1 MMVSRAINREI
12 CDRCCKNIL
21 KHNRIL
27 VCSQCDKINH
37 SKCGIKKF
45 TYDQLNDVW
54 SCEKCNKPN
63 NNQLIYTPFSS
74 MIFNKF
80 VDDDSQTLLEE
91 VQIIKNVLKNCKEYN
106 IKGIKS
112 PGINDKNHIV
122 DSLPI
127 LFNNIDGMSSNF
139 DTLHALLS
147 TTNLKFGV
155 IALAETNI
163 DPCHKGLYNIP
174 EYQSIFG
181 MKQKGK
187 HKGSGLGLY
196 IHNSMVFEEIN
207 DLCICSKDFE
217 SLIIKIDDF
226 NTPIY
231 IGVVYRPPNGNFKE
245 FLEHTDKLLS
255 TLPSN
260 SLITGDFNINLFNTE
275 NKTKQFEDTIYGNSY
290 VPTIS
295 LPTHFKPGCSPS
307 CIDNILVTN
316 PEDILMSGV
325 LKENVSHHHPI
336 VTMYRTPYVV
346 KPPDDKDTKISQ
358 PLYDY
363 NESNITEFNKKL
375 SDKLFI
381 TEFTSDEL
389 GFERFVY
396 LFNETLEDTCRTE
409 PSTSTSKRNR
419 HINPWITNG
428 LIKSINHKTFLY
440 HKWKSTCN
448 KKLPK
453 GDESTYNKYKGYR
466 KQLKYLINHTKKQ
479 YHSKKFDNVKGD
491 SKKTWKLIN
500 ELRGKDK
507 NRCKPHF
514 IINGSIVQNRRAIA
528 NEFNLYF
535 NSIASNLNAQ
545 IVTANG
551 IMINPLPSFH
561 DYLDR
566 KIPNSIFMKHC
577 TTNEIVEIIKDFDGN
592 KTSDISVH
600 LLKKCSNIISPYLS
614 SFYTL
619 FMESGTFPRCLK
631 YGHIS
636 PVFKK
641 GNPQLIENYRPI
653 STLPCFGKIFE
664 KVIYTRFYSFLTA
677 NKILHENQ
685 FGFRRK
691 HSTSHAVNYSIDRI
705 VTEIEN
711 NKHVLGIFID
721 LSKAFD
727 TICHKSLLY
736 KLEHYGIRG
745 NANLLIQSYL
755 SERTQL
761 VNFDGTKSTELY
773 ITDGVPQGSV
783 LGPLLFIVFINDIVR
798 SSNLGDFVMFADDTN
813 IFVSASSE
821 HEVYHKAN
829 LLLSQIDKYMLS
841 NQLHINLGKCVYMH
855 FKPSIR
861 CSSNKNHK
869 PSLANISYSL
879 QLNGIEI
886 SKVNKA
892 RFLGIIIDEK
902 LDWQAHIDS
911 LIEKLN
917 SCIITIKRIKKF
929 IPKEHYPKLY
939 HSLFKSHLIYGIT
952 AWGGVCYSKL
962 NKLFA
967 IQKRCIRL
975 LFGKVPNFDHIEFYQ
990 TCARARSYDEH
1001 IAPKNFVQEHTK
1013 PIFKELNLLSVYHL
1027 YNLFMFTELF
1037 KIQKYSSPTSLLDK
1051 LSPSSRYSCDTLKLR
1066 VPKYNKKRSR
1076 IQFLYKGTEL
1086 WNMLYSKVFQP
1097 PELDTERH
1105 VIIPGAAKNS
1115 DFTSTLSFVKNTI
1128 RKYLGNIQASGNTD
1142 TWIPQSNFR
1151 ICHTITT
1158 MSTRTSNSA
1167 ASVTT
1172 HI

>member
-1 MMVSRAINREI
+1 MVSSPINREV
-12 CDRCCKNIL
+12 CDRCCKNIF
-21 KHNRIL
+21 KHNRFL
-27 VCSQCDKINH
+27 VCNQCDKINH
-37 SKCGIKKF
+37 FKCGMKQF
-45 TYDQLNDVW
+45 TYDQMNDVW
-54 SCEKCNKPN
+54 LCENCKEHNHN
-63 NNQLIYTPFSS
+63 ELIYTPFSS

-80 VDDDSQTLLEE
+80 VDDDSKSLFDE
-91 VQIIKNVLKNCKEYN
+91 VKIIKNVLKNCKEYN
-106 IKGIKS
+106 IKEVKS
-112 PGINDKNHIV
+112 LGLNDKNHIKL

-139 DTLHALLS
+139 DNLHALLA
-147 TTNLKFGV
+147 TTNLKFSI

-196 IHNSMVFEEIN
+196 VHNSLVFEAIN
-207 DLCICSKDFE
+207 DLCICSTSFE
-217 SLIIKIDDF
+217 SIVIKIDNFDA
-226 NTPIY
+226 PIY
-231 IGVVYRPPNGNFKE
+231 LGAVYRPPNGNYKE
-245 FLEHTDKLLS
+245 FLEHTEKLLT

-260 SLITGDFNINLFNTE
+260 SIITGDFNINLLKVE
-275 NKTKQFEDTIYGNSY
+275 SKTKQFEDTIYGSSY
-290 VPTIS
+290 APTIS

-316 PEDILMSGV
+316 PEDVLMSGV
-325 LKENVSHHHPI
+325 LRENVSHHHPI
-336 VTMYRTPYVV
+336 VTMYRTPNSAVE
-346 KPPDDKDTKISQ
+346 PHDDKKSKSAQ

-363 NESNITEFNKKL
+363 NETNIIEFNKKL
-375 SDKLFI
+375 ADKLFI
-381 TEFTSDEL
+381 TSFSADEL
-389 GFERFVY
+389 GFERFVH
-396 LFNETLEDTCRTE
+396 LFNETLEDTCHTE
-409 PSTSTSKRNR
+409 PNTSISKRNR
-419 HINPWITNG
+419 LINPWITNG
-428 LIKSINHKTFLY
+428 LIKSINHKNLLY

-453 GDESTYNKYKGYR
+453 GDECIYNKYKVYR
-466 KQLKYLINHTKKQ
+466 KHLKYLINCTKKR
-479 YHSKKFDNVKGD
+479 YHSKKFDDTKGD

-514 IINGSIVQNRRAIA
+514 IINGLTVQSRRVIA
-528 NEFNLYF
+528 NEFNAYF
-535 NSIASNLNAQ
+535 NSIAGNLNAQ
-545 IVTANG
+545 IATQDG
-551 IMINPLPSFH
+551 IMIDPLPSFH

-577 TTNEIVEIIKDFDGN
+577 TVNEIENIVKDFDSN
-592 KTSDISVH
+592 KSSDISVH

-614 SFYTL
+614 NFFTL
-619 FMESGTFPRCLK
+619 FMESGIFPRCLK
-631 YGHIS
+631 YGHIT

-664 KVIYTRFYSFLTA
+664 KVIYERFYSYLTA

-691 HSTSHAVNYSIDRI
+691 HSTSHAVNYSIDKI

-727 TICHKSLLY
+727 TICHKSLLF

-745 NANLLIQSYL
+745 NANLLIESYL

-798 SSNLGDFVMFADDTN
+798 SSNLGEFVMFADDTN
-813 IFVSASSE
+813 IFVSATTE
-821 HEVYHKAN
+821 HEAYCKAN
-829 LLLSQIDKYMLS
+829 LLLSQLDKYMFL

-861 CSSNKNHK
+861 CSNNNAQRPFLSSNNH
-869 PSLANISYSL
+869 SL
-879 QLNGIEI
+879 QLNGIVI
-886 SKVNKA
+886 PKVNKA
-892 RFLGIIIDEK
+892 RFLGIVIDEK
-902 LDWQAHIDS
+902 LDWQAQIDA

-929 IPKEHYPKLY
+929 IPKEHYHKLY
-939 HSLFKSHLIYGIT
+939 HSLFKSHMIYGIT
-952 AWGGVCYSKL
+952 AWGGICHSRL

-975 LFGKVPNFDHIEFYQ
+975 LFGKIPNFDHLEFYQ
-990 TCARARSYDEH
+990 TCARVRTYDEH
-1001 IAPKNFVQEHTK
+1001 IAPKNFAQEHTK
-1013 PIFKELNLLSVYHL
+1013 PLFKELDLLSIYHL
-1027 YNLFMFTELF
+1027 YNLFTFNELF

-1051 LSPSSRYSCDTLKLR
+1051 LSQPSRYSSDTLKLR
-1066 VPKYNKKRSR
+1066 VPKYIKKRSR
-1076 IQFLYKGTEL
+1076 TQFLYNGTKL
-1086 WNMLYSKVFQP
+1086 WNLLYSNIFQSS
-1097 PELDTERH
+1097 ELDNERH
-1105 VIIPGAAKNS
+1105 VIIPGSTKNS
-1115 DFTSTLSFVKNTI
+1115 DFTSSISYIKKTVK
-1128 RKYLGNIQASGNTD
+1128 KYLGNLQASGNAE
-1142 TWIPQSNFR
+1142 TWNSRSNFQ
-1151 ICHTITT
+1151 ID
-1158 MSTRTSNSA
+1158 
-1167 ASVTT
+1167 